1 MTRFEIASFP
11 TLTTRRLVLREV
23 VDADA
28 DDLLAFRGDPEVQRY
43 NLKPMKTRSEALS
56 LVRTMQGWY
65 ASRYATQWGITLR
78 GEDRVLGLCG
88 LHDWSQTHRRASLGY
103 DLARSHWG
111 RGIATEAM
119 HAVLRFGFERMNLNR
134 VEAVTIVDNTR
145 SIRLLERLGFA
156 LEGVRRES
164 SLEDGGRFHGSAVY
178 GLLRSEYLPEHAP
191 AESLTAESGP

>member
-1 MTRFEIASFP
+1 MWRFEAASFP
-11 TLTTRRLVLREV
+11 SLTTRRLILREV

-28 DDLLAFRGDPEVQRY
+28 DDLLVFRGDAEVQRY
-43 NLKPMKTRSEALS
+43 NLEPMKTSVEALS
-56 LVRTMQGWY
+56 LVRTMQGWF
-65 ASRYATQWGITLR
+65 ASRYAIQWGITLR

-88 LHDWSQTHRRASLGY
+88 LHDWSRNHRRASLGY

-119 HAVLRFGFERMNLNR
+119 HAVLRYGFEQMDLDRI
-134 VEAVTIVDNTR
+134 EAVTIVDNTR

-164 SLEDGGRFHGSAVY
+164 SLEEDGLFHGSAIY
-178 GLLRSEYLPEHAP
+178 GLLRSEYSPILAP
-191 AESLTAESGP
+191 ADSITAE